1 MGIPLRSQPPKKP
14 LWLPLPLLKLV
25 NMPHLLPHP
34 LKLYPYLNP
43 LPPLLLLPLLT
54 SMEVAEMG
62 AEMGAKKTDEQRQ
75 QQQMLNV
82 AIKLFRTKLH
92 KEKSQAMLAK
102 TIPLIVWL
110 HGASALDTKT
120 LS

>member
-1 MGIPLRSQPPKKP
+1 MGEIQD
-14 LWLPLPLLKLV
+14 V
-25 NMPHLLPHP
+25 EEEEEEMVGV
-34 LKLYPYLNP
+34 
-43 LPPLLLLPLLT
+43 T
-54 SMEVAEMG
+54 VETEVMEVTEMDAEMV

-120 LS
+120 LSLHRKI